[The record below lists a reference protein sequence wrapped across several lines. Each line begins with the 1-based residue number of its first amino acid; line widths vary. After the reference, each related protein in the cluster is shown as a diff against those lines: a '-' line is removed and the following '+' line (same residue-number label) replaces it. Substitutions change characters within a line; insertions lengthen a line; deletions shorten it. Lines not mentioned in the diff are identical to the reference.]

1 MSTVESH
8 PRKHSHGVSD
18 LFSKMHLGHKTHNTD
33 HAKHSSGE
41 HSTKG
46 QSASSP
52 SATSSPVPAD
62 AKAHSAEAAAS
73 PPRSE
78 RRLSTA
84 LAKAPSASTIAVG
97 SPQEKA
103 MAAFSTLSQFFDQT
117 VTMFESSGYSPSEGD
132 RAEIAVFK
140 TKAAD
145 ISDST
150 QLEPFLRTLF
160 DGLSDTNRVT
170 RLCKTIS
177 AEIAAP
183 ATTKMGLEMF
193 QKGLWPLKDV
203 KKDPKTPNSDHWCI
217 HVVSTDH
224 PVLHVRH
231 NRKHEVAAACVV
243 QCELD
248 LMLNMNEMVLEGA
261 SYCVARVQFGDEVAD
276 SVRAKVNE
284 SLAPFLGDIRPLE
297 EAELDQIRSKL
308 NSPVKDSFRRL
319 ITSVQFNA
327 DSSAAAARGS

>member
-1 MSTVESH
+1 MSTVEGAH
-8 PRKHSHGVSD
+8 PTRKHSHGVSD
-18 LFSKMHLGHKTHNTD
+18 LFSKMHLPGHKTHNSTD
-33 HAKHSSGE
+33 HSAKHTSGE
-41 HSTKG
+41 HSAKG

-52 SATSSPVPAD
+52 SPQT
-62 AKAHSAEAAAS
+62 AESAAS

-84 LAKAPSASTIAVG
+84 LAKAPSASSIAVG

-103 MAAFSTLSQFFDQT
+103 LAAFMALSQFFDHT
-117 VTMFESSGYSPSEGD
+117 MAMFESSGYAPTESD
-132 RAEIAVFK
+132 RAEISSFK
-140 TKAAD
+140 LKAAD

-150 QLEPFLRTLF
+150 QLEPFLRSLF
-160 DGLSDTNRVT
+160 EGLSDTNRIT

-248 LMLNMNEMVLEGA
+248 LMLNMTDMALEGA
-261 SYCVARVQFGDEVAD
+261 SYCVARVQFGDEVAE
-276 SVRAKVNE
+276 SIRTKVNE
-284 SLAPFLGDIRPLE
+284 SLAPFLGDVRPLE
-297 EAELDQIRSKL
+297 EAELGQIRSKL

-319 ITSVQFNA
+319 ITSVQFNSDA
-327 DSSAAAARGS
+327 ASAAARTGGS